1 MILEVRDIHTFYGQ
15 SHILQ
20 GVSIGVEEGKIVALL
35 GRNGAGKSTTLKSIM
50 GVVPP
55 KSGEILFLGEKISDL
70 PPHIIAQ
77 KGISFV
83 PEERRIIP
91 GLTVHENL
99 KLAMLKNKD
108 GSKSKEKE
116 RLDSVVEVFPRLKAR
131 WEQDGSNLSG
141 GEQQMLAI
149 ARAFV
154 SEPALMLIDEPT
166 EGLMPILVERIE
178 EVLKELQQSG
188 MTILLVEQNAE
199 MALDICHQAYVMDE
213 GVIKYKGM
221 PDEIRENEE
230 VQKKY
235 LAV

>member
-213 GVIKYKGM
+213 GAIKYKGM